1 MATVV
6 RRYDRSELSRPV
18 KTDAGFLRAEAYLT
32 RVGVF
37 EYVQPDGSVRR
48 ELRPPEE
55 VFREDSLDTLKAVPL
70 TLDHPDEPVT
80 SKNVRDLAVGT
91 IGTDI
96 WPDRSY
102 VRGTVVVMDEA
113 AIKAVESGQKRELS
127 CGYNCELEMTAGE
140 WEGQRFD
147 AIQRNIRYN
156 HVALVEAGRAGPEV
170 GLRLD
175 SKDAVAKHPYRTDS
189 KPASGRNSGRKE
201 KPMAV
206 IRIDSVDYEA
216 PDQTAQAVRAKLD
229 ALQRRLDEAE
239 QEKKKLDEE
248 MEKLKAERD
257 QLKEELEKKK
267 AEDEEEEKKRAD
279 SIRQAV
285 RARIALENQAR
296 PILGDDFKFDDASDL
311 EIKKAVIQ
319 KLSPEAKLDGK
330 SEVYIE
336 ARYDAAI
343 ELAKNAPNESLAK
356 LRARLDSATPSG
368 GSTAQERR
376 DAMIQKSRELWKEPI
391 LGGKGAA

>member
-6 RRYDRSELSRPV
+6 RRFDRSELSRPV

-32 RVGVF
+32 RAGVF

-55 VFREDSLDTLKAVPL
+55 VFRDDSLDTLKAVPL

-96 WPDRSY
+96 WPERSY

-113 AIKAVESGQKRELS
+113 AIKAAESGRKKELS

-175 SKDAVAKHPYRTDS
+175 SQDAVAKHPYRTDS
-189 KPASGRNSGRKE
+189 KPASGRKE

-229 ALQRRLDEAE
+229 SLQKRLDEAE
-239 QEKKKLDEE
+239 KEKEKLDEE

-257 QLKEELEKKK
+257 QLEEELEKKK

-285 RARIALENQAR
+285 RARIALETQAR
-296 PILGDDFKFDDASDL
+296 PILGDQFKFDDATDL

-343 ELAKNAPNESLAK
+343 ELAKDAPNESLAK

-376 DAMIQKSRELWKEPI
+376 DAMIQLSRELWKEPI

>member
-6 RRYDRSELSRPV
+6 RRFDRSELSRPV

-55 VFREDSLDTLKAVPL
+55 VFRDDSLDTLKAVPL
-70 TLDHPDEPVT
+70 TLEHPDEPVT

-96 WPDRSY
+96 WPERAY

-113 AIKAVESGQKRELS
+113 AIKAAESGQKKELS

-156 HVALVEAGRAGPEV
+156 HVALVEAGRAGPDV

-175 SKDAVAKHPYRTDS
+175 SQDAVARHPYRTDS
-189 KPASGRNSGRKE
+189 KPASGRKE

-229 ALQRRLDEAE
+229 SFQKRLDEAE
-239 QEKKKLDEE
+239 QEKEKLDEE
-248 MEKLKAERD
+248 LEKLKAERD
-257 QLKEELEKKK
+257 QLEEELKKKK

-285 RARIALENQAR
+285 RARIALETQAR
-296 PILGDDFKFDDASDL
+296 PILGEEFKFDDATDL

-343 ELAKNAPNESLAK
+343 DLAKDAPNESLAK
-356 LRARLDSATPSG
+356 LRARLDSSTTGG

-376 DAMIQKSRELWKEPI
+376 DEMIQKSRELWKEPI

>member
-6 RRYDRSELSRPV
+6 RRFDRSELSRPV

-32 RVGVF
+32 RAGVF

-55 VFREDSLDTLKAVPL
+55 VFRDDSLDTLKAVPL

-96 WPDRSY
+96 WPERSY

-113 AIKAVESGQKRELS
+113 AIKAAESGQKKELS

-175 SKDAVAKHPYRTDS
+175 SQDAVAKHPYRTTDS
-189 KPASGRNSGRKE
+189 KPAFGRKE

-229 ALQRRLDEAE
+229 SLQKRLDEAE
-239 QEKKKLDEE
+239 QEKEKLDEE
-248 MEKLKAERD
+248 LEKLKAERD
-257 QLKEELEKKK
+257 QLEEELEKKK

-285 RARIALENQAR
+285 RARIALETQAR
-296 PILGDDFKFDDASDL
+296 PILGDDFKFDEASDL
-311 EIKKAVIQ
+311 DVKKAVIA

-343 ELAKNAPNESLAK
+343 ELAKDAPNESLAK

>member
-1 MATVV
+1 PLFRS
-6 RRYDRSELSRPV
+6 RRFDRSELSRPV

-32 RVGVF
+32 RAGVF

-96 WPDRSY
+96 WPERSY

-113 AIKAVESGQKRELS
+113 AIKAAESGRKKELS

-175 SKDAVAKHPYRTDS
+175 SQDAVAKHPYRTDS
-189 KPASGRNSGRKE
+189 KPASGRKE

-229 ALQRRLDEAE
+229 SLQQRLDEAE

-248 MEKLKAERD
+248 LEKLKAERD
-257 QLKEELEKKK
+257 QLEEELEKKK

-285 RARIALENQAR
+285 RARIALETQAR
-296 PILGDDFKFDDASDL
+296 PILGDDFKFDDATDL

-343 ELAKNAPNESLAK
+343 ELAKDAPNESLAK
-356 LRARLDSATPSG
+356 LRARLDSSTPSS

>member
-1 MATVV
+1 
-6 RRYDRSELSRPV
+6 
-18 KTDAGFLRAEAYLT
+18 
-32 RVGVF
+32 
-37 EYVQPDGSVRR
+37 
-48 ELRPPEE
+48 
-55 VFREDSLDTLKAVPL
+55 
-70 TLDHPDEPVT
+70 
-80 SKNVRDLAVGT
+80 
-91 IGTDI
+91 
-96 WPDRSY
+96 
-102 VRGTVVVMDEA
+102 
-113 AIKAVESGQKRELS
+113 
-127 CGYNCELEMTAGE
+127 MTAGE

-175 SKDAVAKHPYRTDS
+175 SQDAVAKHPYRTDS
-189 KPASGRNSGRKE
+189 KPASGRKE

-229 ALQRRLDEAE
+229 SLQNRLDEAE

-257 QLKEELEKKK
+257 QLEEELEKKK
-267 AEDEEEEKKRAD
+267 AEDEEAEKKRAD

-296 PILGDDFKFDDASDL
+296 PILGDDFKFDDATDL

-343 ELAKNAPNESLAK
+343 ELAKDAPNESLAR

-376 DAMIQKSRELWKEPI
+376 DAMVQKSRELWKEPI

>member
-1 MATVV
+1 PLFRS
-6 RRYDRSELSRPV
+6 RRFDRSELSRPV

-32 RVGVF
+32 RAGVF

-96 WPDRSY
+96 WPERSY

-113 AIKAVESGQKRELS
+113 AIKAVESGRKKELS
-127 CGYNCELEMTAGE
+127 CGYNCELEMTSGV
-140 WEGQRFD
+140 WEGQHFD

-170 GLRLD
+170 GIRLD
-175 SKDAVAKHPYRTDS
+175 SQDAVAKHPYTDS

-216 PDQTAQAVRAKLD
+216 PDQTAQAVRAKID
-229 ALQRRLDEAE
+229 SLQKRLDEAE

-248 MEKLKAERD
+248 LEKLKAERD
-257 QLKEELEKKK
+257 QLKEELEKKQ

-285 RARIALENQAR
+285 RARIALETQAR
-296 PILGDDFKFDDASDL
+296 PILGDDFKFDDATDP

-319 KLSPEAKLDGK
+319 KLSREAKLDGK
-330 SEVYIE
+330 SEVCID

-343 ELAKNAPNESLAK
+343 ELAKAARDESLAR
-356 LRARLDSATPSG
+356 LRARLDSTTPSG